1 MINKVLLAGDKF
13 MPEMHLKLPGFTN
26 SACGPFTKNKE
37 RIQKFNETGNTSY
50 IYKNELDKAC
60 FQHDMAYG
68 DFKDLAKRTIADKI
82 LRDKAF
88 NIAKNPTYNEQ
99 QRGLPSAVYKFFDK
113 TSTGSGRA
121 SLIVN
126 NKENIQLAD
135 ELHQRIIRKFKK
147 RKIYSSFR
155 DNIWADIIKES
166 SIYYAQLIYLVNMD
180 GLFL

>member
-1 MINKVLLAGDKF
+1 MNEMINKVLLAGDKF

-88 NIAKNPTYNEQ
+88 NIAKNPTYNE
-99 QRGLPSAVYKFFDK
+99 
-113 TSTGSGRA
+113 
-121 SLIVN
+121 
-126 NKENIQLAD
+126 
-135 ELHQRIIRKFKK
+135 
-147 RKIYSSFR
+147 
-155 DNIWADIIKES
+155 
-166 SIYYAQLIYLVNMD
+166 
-180 GLFL
+180 